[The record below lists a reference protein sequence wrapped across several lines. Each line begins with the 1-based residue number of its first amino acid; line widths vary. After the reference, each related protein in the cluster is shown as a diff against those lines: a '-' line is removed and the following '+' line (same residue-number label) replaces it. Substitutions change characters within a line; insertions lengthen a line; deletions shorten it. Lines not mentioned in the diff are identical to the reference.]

1 MTLQA
6 GNGHV
11 GLESTGC
18 YRPIAGDREI
28 SIQGFEIGKL
38 SHKGAKIDIFT
49 LLASLRIL
57 AAVLF
62 ACSILDD
69 SPFNCRIY

>member
-11 GLESTGC
+11 RLETTGC
-18 YRPIAGDREI
+18 HRPMAGDREI
-28 SIQGFEIGKL
+28 SLQGFQVGKL

-49 LLASLRIL
+49 LLVSLRIL
-57 AAVLF
+57 AAV
-62 ACSILDD
+62 
-69 SPFNCRIY
+69 